1 MIITHPET
9 PKEFE
14 KYYNLRWRILRAPWN
29 QPEGSEKDDKE
40 EMAMHV
46 MVCESKGIP
55 IGIGR
60 VHFNS
65 NDEAQIRYMAVEENQ
80 RGRGIGA
87 LVLEELEKR
96 AKEKGAKFIILN
108 ARDTAIKFYEKHGYK
123 IVKQAHT
130 LFGSIPHYEM
140 RKDL

>member
-1 MIITHPET
+1 MTITQPKT
-9 PKEFE
+9 PNEFE
-14 KYYNLRWRILRAPWN
+14 KYYDLRWRILRAPWN

-40 EMAMHV
+40 ATAIHL

-80 RGRGIGA
+80 RGKGIGA

>member
-1 MIITHPET
+1 M
-9 PKEFE
+9 
-14 KYYNLRWRILRAPWN
+14 RAPWD
-29 QPEGSEKDDKE
+29 QPKGSEKDDKE
-40 EMAMHV
+40 ETAIHV
-46 MVCESKGIP
+46 MVCESEGIP
-55 IGIGR
+55 VGIGR
-60 VHFNS
+60 AHFNS

-80 RGRGIGA
+80 RGKGIGA

-96 AKEKGAKFIILN
+96 AKEKGAEFIILN